1 MESSKAARRP
11 VEVTIRRNPV
21 AGWLADRSVNV
32 KGLLAAGIT
41 GLVAISVG
49 ALSVNRMSVLSDD
62 LEQTKT
68 VHVESL
74 KHLGDLRG
82 GLADM
87 YGGLLLHSHGDRDPA
102 LRTQGR
108 KDVAAAD
115 DEVDAALSKYQEL
128 VANGPQGG
136 HERTGGVAE
145 RRAAIEACA
154 KAIADYRLLRN
165 TLDFGEPP
173 PAGFTPPPVDGIS
186 AAFADVATRMENSIT
201 ALRSAEAEA
210 AAVMA
215 AGADAKYRAARAVT
229 IAALLLGLI
238 IAAAVGFAV
247 SRMMARQLRG
257 ASAALHAVAGGDLTH
272 PAEVRCRDELGR
284 MAAAVNEAR
293 DGIRHTVETL
303 AAGSRTLG
311 DSSQRLTGVTGRIA
325 VNAQGAADQAN
336 VVATA
341 AGDVSNNVQ
350 SVAAGSE
357 QMRSSIREIA
367 QNAQDAARVAADA
380 VGVAEVTTQTVAKLG
395 ESSAEIDTVVKAI
408 TSIAEQTNL
417 LALNATIEAAR
428 AGESGKGFA
437 VVASEVKDLAQE
449 TARATEDISRRVAA
463 IQSDTVKAVDTIGEI
478 SRIIARIND
487 YQLTIAAAVEEQTT
501 TAGEMSRGV
510 TEAAGGASD
519 IAENVRGVA
528 ASAELTTTEL
538 SEADRTAAELA
549 RLATDLQ
556 SAVGRFRV

>member
-1 MESSKAARRP
+1 MKRSTAATRA
-11 VEVTIRRNPV
+11 VEVTVRRNPV
-21 AGWLADRSVNV
+21 VGWLADRSVNV

-41 GLVAISVG
+41 ALVALGVG
-49 ALSVNRMSVLSDD
+49 ALSVGRMSDLSDD
-62 LEQTKT
+62 LAITKT

-82 GLADM
+82 GLSDM
-87 YGGLLLHSHGDRDPA
+87 YAGLLLHSHGDRDPA

-108 KDVAAAD
+108 KDVATADAA
-115 DEVDAALSKYQEL
+115 VDAALAKYQEL
-128 VANGPQGG
+128 VATGPQGG
-136 HERTGGVAE
+136 HAHTGGVAE
-145 RRAAIEACA
+145 RRAAMEACA
-154 KAIADYRLLRN
+154 KAIADYRLLRD
-165 TLDFGEPP
+165 TVDFGEEP
-173 PAGFTPPPVDGIS
+173 PAGFTPPPVEGIS
-186 AAFADVATRMENSIT
+186 AAFAEVMPRLFGSLAE
-201 ALRSAEAEA
+201 LRSAEDA
-210 AAVMA
+210 AATAM
-215 AGADAKYRAARAVT
+215 ADAAAEKYREARAVT
-229 IAALLLGLI
+229 IAALLLGLT

-257 ASAALHAVAGGDLTH
+257 TSAALDAVATGDLTH
-272 PAEVRCRDELGR
+272 PAEVRSSDELGR

-293 DGIRHTVETL
+293 DGIRRTVETL

-325 VNAQGAADQAN
+325 TSAQGAADQAN

-380 VGVAEVTTQTVAKLG
+380 VGAAEVTNKTVAKLG
-395 ESSAEIDTVVKAI
+395 ESSAEIDNVVKAI

-449 TARATEDISRRVAA
+449 TARATEDISRRVEA

-478 SRIIARIND
+478 GRIIARIND

-501 TAGEMSRGV
+501 TAGEMSRSV

-519 IAENVRGVA
+519 IAANIRGVA
-528 ASAELTTTEL
+528 ASAETTTTEL
-538 SEADRTAAELA
+538 TEAERTAAELA